1 MSRCVTL
8 CYTELQCRLLT
19 SPNRPCT
26 QCVCVLQCV
35 AVCCCVLP
43 GVAVC
48 CGVLKTKRALHARR
62 SGTSQF
68 ALRV

>member
-1 MSRCVTL
+1 VSFADEAQQALHAVRV
-8 CYTELQCRLLT
+8 R
-19 SPNRPCT
+19 
-26 QCVCVLQCV
+26 V
-35 AVCCCVLP
+35 AVCCSVLP